1 MNYIQ
6 NYLQNSESYKIDA
19 PTATGI
25 AKTAIEFIQD
35 MIAHQEQIEI
45 FNRTGKN
52 AYHDESYQF
61 LGKPFFEKTEYDGW
75 KVVNHIFVT
84 SVITKQK
91 KFLEEHLKPT
101 TRTYGY
107 DRAIQREFP
116 YSDKLKDTLTAENP
130 LCTYVT
136 RTDVLSKK
144 MIAYDTVNGNLIDS
158 KEISVDLTHVNDLNH
173 IYSEA
178 RANWI
183 EKISSNP
190 YAITQESSFGFIPIL
205 ENLERGEIMFAN
217 LSIKESKFGVK
228 MSHQTYNPKIIILN
242 MISREAVEINLD
254 LYVKV
259 TPAEVGQFNATLK
272 NKDGFRT
279 TLISANN
286 NGEVAITHDY
296 LAREYFL
303 KDDIKKPVM
312 KYTEFRKHEDLS
324 GFLEAGTLFYTAFF
338 EKLFDVPVGTLNN
351 RIPLGKYISFSQYTN
366 SLFQAFLMT
375 KKDCPWFLDNMIST
389 VRDGGKPLNEKNI
402 QSWLGMNLPDLK
414 HLLSQPNQDMLI
426 HFLLTNKNKPTSM
439 PEFLKIEGKI
449 KELNDKWLKE
459 FEHDPNNPYSRGHDL
474 VFKNKRNKF
483 LFETNTLPAFMS
495 AYVRNTLHHHVSM
508 YQYMKYLID
517 EGKRSY
523 NKDDGTYLTL
533 TEIETL
539 LFDYNRML
547 KAINPRATFYM
558 PYKLKSAHDT
568 MNNNYAQIVSER
580 QAEGSNHLS
589 LSYSQL
595 YSVADEKCNDSDTFV
610 IVRPTTGQDLYME
623 GANLNHCVGGYQ
635 DAVVAGK
642 SMIFFLRETK
652 TPTKSRITIELKKS
666 ADRNYYIA
674 QMSGLGNRRPTT
686 DERAFADQWVSK
698 FNESYI
704 ERKKIKEAER
714 REVTKFE
721 KKYEQPVIDYL
732 KLNGVKTFKYD
743 DQQTREQNYT
753 ALVTGGLKEIVVTQ
767 KQQGIWIDQNF
778 EAIKSDLVRILK
790 QVKISYAEMGIDEIG
805 LLAEMPDGYLLEN
818 TPHHE
823 LIRDQK

>member
-19 PTATGI
+19 PIASNI
-25 AKTAIEFIQD
+25 AKTAIEFIKD

-61 LGKPFFEKTEYDGW
+61 LGKPYFEKTEYDGW
-75 KVVNHIFVT
+75 KVVNHIFMT

-91 KFLEEHLKPT
+91 RYLEEHLKPT
-101 TRTYGY
+101 TGHYGY
-107 DRAIQREFP
+107 ERAIQREFP
-116 YSDKLKDTLTAENP
+116 YSDKLKNELTAQNP
-130 LCTYVT
+130 QCHYLA

-158 KEISVDLTHVNDLNH
+158 KEVSVDLEHVNDLNS
-173 IYSEA
+173 IYSSA
-178 RANWI
+178 MLTWFK
-183 EKISSNP
+183 KISSIPN
-190 YAITQESSFGFIPIL
+190 AITHESSFGFIPIL

-217 LSIKESKFGVK
+217 LMIKETKYGVK
-228 MSHQTYNPKIIILN
+228 MSHETFNPKVIILN
-242 MISREAVEINLD
+242 MITKEAVEINLD
-254 LYVKV
+254 LYIKV
-259 TPAEVGQFNATLK
+259 TQAELNQFNASLLK
-272 NKDGFRT
+272 NAGRQEPL
-279 TLISANN
+279 TLNRE
-286 NGEVAITHDY
+286 GELTVTSNY
-296 LAREYFL
+296 YARQYFL
-303 KDDIKKPVM
+303 KDENVATVM
-312 KYTEFRKHEDLS
+312 KYTGYRKHEDLS
-324 GFLEAGTLFYTAFF
+324 GFLDAGTLYYTAFF
-338 EKLFDVPVGTLNN
+338 EKLFDIPVGTLNN
-351 RIPLGKYISFSQYTN
+351 QIPIGKYISFSQYTN

-375 KKDCPWFLDNMIST
+375 KKECPWFLDNMIST

-402 QSWLGMNLPDLK
+402 QTWLGMNLPDLK

-449 KELNDKWLKE
+449 KELNEKWLKE
-459 FEHDPNNPYSRGHDL
+459 FERDPNNPYSRGDNL

-483 LFETNTLPAFMS
+483 LFETNTLPVFMS

-533 TEIETL
+533 KEIETY
-539 LFDYNRML
+539 LFDYNHML

-568 MNNNYAQIVSER
+568 MNNNYSQIASER
-580 QAEGSNHLS
+580 QAIGSNHLS
-589 LSYSQL
+589 MSYSLL
-595 YSVADEKCNDSDTFV
+595 YSGADEKCNDNETYV
-610 IVRPTTGQDLYME
+610 IVRPTSGQDLYME

-635 DAVVAGK
+635 DQVVAGK
-642 SMIFFLRETK
+642 SMIFFLRESK
-652 TPTKSRITIELKKS
+652 TPTRSRITIELKRT
-666 ADRNYYIA
+666 ADRGYYIA

-686 DERAFADQWVSK
+686 EERSFADEWVRK
-698 FNESYI
+698 YNDSYI
-704 ERKKIKEAER
+704 ERKKIKDAER
-714 REVTKFE
+714 REATKFE

-732 KLNGVKTFKYD
+732 KLNGVRTFKYD
-743 DQQTREQNYT
+743 DQQSREENYKQ
-753 ALVTGGLKEIVVTQ
+753 LVKSGLKEIIVAQ
-767 KQQGIWIDQNF
+767 KQQGIWIDQNL
-778 EAIKSDLVRILK
+778 ETIKMDLTKILR
-790 QVKISYAEMGIDEIG
+790 QVKISYSEMEIDEMSLI
-805 LLAEMPDGYLLEN
+805 AQMPEDYLLEN
-818 TPHHE
+818 TLNHE